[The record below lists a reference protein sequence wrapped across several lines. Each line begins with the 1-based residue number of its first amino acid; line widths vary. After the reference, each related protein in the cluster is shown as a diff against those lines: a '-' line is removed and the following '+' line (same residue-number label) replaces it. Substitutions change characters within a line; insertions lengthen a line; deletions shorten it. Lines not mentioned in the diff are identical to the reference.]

1 MSDISSRSVA
11 TVVSD
16 KVVEFRLGSYNLRMG
31 HLDTDE
37 DNKWSVRR
45 PRLMESIRRQA
56 FDVAGL
62 QEVNSLMQSDL
73 EEEFGGIYNFWFFS
87 PYSQDGVGDKAHGI
101 MFRSSEF
108 LISEKRFFWASDTPD
123 VCSVTDIGPKGNYR
137 RGGCCA
143 VLTHISSGIRFFL
156 MCSHAC
162 YNDEPNAR
170 YASVYQAMESRYNPE
185 RLTSFFVGDLNT
197 SPDSEASR
205 AYRRYWND
213 ACLTVERSSRT
224 GLLNTYNDYD
234 CPLGISRI
242 DYLYYRGGGID
253 VVSYNCDGSLY
264 GGKYAS
270 DHFPV
275 TAVVRIS
282 DEADSRV

>member
-1 MSDISSRSVA
+1 
-11 TVVSD
+11 
-16 KVVEFRLGSYNLRMG
+16 
-31 HLDTDE
+31 
-37 DNKWSVRR
+37 
-45 PRLMESIRRQA
+45 
-56 FDVAGL
+56 
-62 QEVNSLMQSDL
+62 
-73 EEEFGGIYNFWFFS
+73 
-87 PYSQDGVGDKAHGI
+87 
-101 MFRSSEF
+101 
-108 LISEKRFFWASDTPD
+108 
-123 VCSVTDIGPKGNYR
+123 
-137 RGGCCA
+137 
-143 VLTHISSGIRFFL
+143 

-185 RLTSFFVGDLNT
+185 RLPSFFVGDLNT

-264 GGKYAS
+264 GGRYAS
-270 DHFPV
+270 GHGCRKDLGRSRFSRLRYFRKIIF
-275 TAVVRIS
+275 VVRKINHIF
-282 DEADSRV
+282 VM

>member
-87 PYSQDGVGDKAHGI
+87 PYSQDGVGGQGSRHYVQVIRVPYLRKA
-101 MFRSSEF
+101 F
-108 LISEKRFFWASDTPD
+108 LLGFVHT
-123 VCSVTDIGPKGNYR
+123 
-137 RGGCCA
+137 GC
-143 VLTHISSGIRFFL
+143 
-156 MCSHAC
+156 
-162 YNDEPNAR
+162 
-170 YASVYQAMESRYNPE
+170 
-185 RLTSFFVGDLNT
+185 
-197 SPDSEASR
+197 
-205 AYRRYWND
+205 
-213 ACLTVERSSRT
+213 
-224 GLLNTYNDYD
+224 LL
-234 CPLGISRI
+234 
-242 DYLYYRGGGID
+242 
-253 VVSYNCDGSLY
+253 CD
-264 GGKYAS
+264 
-270 DHFPV
+270 
-275 TAVVRIS
+275 
-282 DEADSRV
+282 